1 MNEKLFGK
9 KPKHYRLKKH
19 ISQTQFIAY
28 GFFLIIMTG
37 SLLLMLPIASRDG
50 QSEPFLNCLFT
61 VASASCVTGLV
72 VADTWT
78 QWSLFGQM
86 VLLVLIQLGGLG
98 FISIG
103 IFLSIVLRRKIGLKE
118 RGLMQESVNTLQIG
132 GMVKLAKK
140 IIIGTAIFEGTG
152 AVILSCR
159 FIPEYGLVR
168 GTWYGIFHSV
178 SAFCNAGFDLM
189 GHTSQYISL
198 CNYEGDWVVI
208 GTISFLIITGGI
220 GFIVWD
226 DLSRKKLDFR
236 HYMLHTKIVLVT
248 TGVLLLTSTILF
260 YLMERGNILV
270 GLNGSET
277 FLACFFSAVT
287 PRTAGFNN
295 VDTAALTDGS
305 KFLSAILMFIG
316 GSPGSTAGGIKT
328 STLAVL
334 LLYVHSN
341 IRQTYGVEIFGR
353 RLEDESIRQSACILT
368 INLGLMLAA
377 TIAIMVSQ
385 NLPMSDVFFE
395 TCSAIGTSGMST
407 GVTRSLNSFSRIVII
422 LLMYCGRI
430 GSLSFALAFT
440 RSNRKPH
447 VQLPAERI
455 TIG

>member
-61 VASASCVTGLV
+61 AASASCVTGLV

-86 VLLVLIQLGGLG
+86 VLLVLIQL
-98 FISIG
+98 
-103 IFLSIVLRRKIGLKE
+103 LRRKIGLKE

-140 IIIGTAIFEGTG
+140 IIIGTAIFEGAG

-248 TGVLLLTSTILF
+248 TAVLLITSTILF

-440 RSNRKPH
+440 RSNRKSG
-447 VQLPAERI
+447 LP
-455 TIG
+455 

>member
-1 MNEKLFGK
+1 MEKKF
-9 KPKHYRLKKH
+9 LKRH

-28 GFFLIIMTG
+28 GFFLIIMAGT
-37 SLLLMLPIASRDG
+37 LLLMTPFASRDG

-61 VASASCVTGLV
+61 ATSASCVTGLV

-78 QWSLFGQM
+78 QWSLFGQI
-86 VLLVLIQLGGLG
+86 VLLIMIQLGGLG

-132 GMVKLAKK
+132 GMVKLARK
-140 IIIGTAIFEGTG
+140 IILGTAIFEGAG
-152 AVILSCR
+152 AVLLSIR
-159 FIPEYGLVR
+159 FIPEYGLLR
-168 GTWYGIFHSV
+168 GMWYGIFHSV
-178 SAFCNAGFDLM
+178 SAFCNAGFDLL
-189 GHTSQYISL
+189 GHTLPYNSL
-198 CNYEGDWVVI
+198 CAYTGDWLVI
-208 GTISFLIITGGI
+208 GTISTLIVVGGI

-226 DLSRKKLDFR
+226 DLSRKKWNFR
-236 HYMLHTKIVLVT
+236 KYMLHTKIVLVST
-248 TGVLLLTSTILF
+248 AVLLLAGTVLF
-260 YLMERGNILV
+260 YLLERDNLLV
-270 GLNGSET
+270 GMSASEQ

-328 STLAVL
+328 TTLAVL
-334 LLYVHSN
+334 LLCVLSN
-341 IRQTYGVEIFGR
+341 IRQTHGVEIFGR
-353 RLEDESIRQSACILT
+353 RLEESAIRQSASILT
-368 INLGLMLAA
+368 INLCLMLTASVL
-377 TIAIMVSQ
+377 IMVAQ

-407 GVTRSLNSFSRIVII
+407 GITRSLSTFSRVMII

-440 RSNRKPH
+440 RSDRKPH
-447 VQLPAERI
+447 VQNPTERI
-455 TIG
+455 TVG